1 MLVDWSGIGQ
11 SKLEV
16 CFGHKHAVS
25 IRIRSIEKLELILEP
40 NEGRQICVRAKRTAQ
55 NHPKSHKSSCSSNLL
70 VEHSVRSVPKLEPH
84 IPEPHNNT
92 LQSSTNVCCPHLGQ
106 QVLQPHGQHCVRLQM
121 RMHSSWGFYG
131 DSLKTHNHFLH
142 LLALF
147 RLKGPNE
154 RPGFKDAC
162 SDPGTETHIAS
173 WSRLTKVLGY
183 TVKEPVLLHW
193 ESKPKKQSCKGLPL
207 SQKFQL
213 ITGCP
218 TKLGLQTP
226 WVLLGGSRNLGD
238 SSATLSL
245 GKEVPWRCLSVLLLC
260 HVSKPELRPSW
271 CAPWWPK
278 SKNWQN
284 TYGANYA
291 LRGSQCTAK
300 LHNHMLCPWTLWLL
314 MSEKQL
320 FECDIFFP
328 KGTGSPCTKG
338 DMGPGFSTRKGKHV
352 HGQAT
357 SMQQIIRGNKIRAY
371 K

>member
-1 MLVDWSGIGQ
+1 MLYP
-11 SKLEV
+11 
-16 CFGHKHAVS
+16 
-25 IRIRSIEKLELILEP
+25 LELEASRNWNLFLSPTKAGRFASRQKELPKIIQNHTSLVVAPTCLSNILSALYTRATQQHTAILHECLLRPPGAASPSAAWPTLCALANADAQLLGILE
-40 NEGRQICVRAKRTAQ
+40 
-55 NHPKSHKSSCSSNLL
+55 
-70 VEHSVRSVPKLEPH
+70 
-84 IPEPHNNT
+84 T
-92 LQSSTNVCCPHLGQ
+92 LWRPT
-106 QVLQPHGQHCVRLQM
+106 
-121 RMHSSWGFYG
+121 
-131 DSLKTHNHFLH
+131 TTFLH

-173 WSRLTKVLGY
+173 WSRLTKVLGC

-271 CAPWWPK
+271 CAPWSPK

-291 LRGSQCTAK
+291 VRWGGSQCTAK

-357 SMQQIIRGNKIRAY
+357 SMQQMIRGNKIRAY